1 MFVRKAICFA
11 IFPQVGPKQ
20 RDLKVK
26 DRNEYEFKPEQLVS
40 GITKI
45 YLNLGEDEGF
55 CKAVA
60 GDGRSFS
67 TQLFPKAVH
76 VLQKT
81 GSMPGTISH
90 FEALHNKI
98 CVGVLC
104 MFYVVEKH
112 KQ

>member
-104 MFYVVEKH
+104 MFYVV
-112 KQ
+112 QNT